1 MRVHHL
7 DCGSMHPPG
16 GGFVDGAPGLFRYA
30 HMVCH
35 VLLAESDDGL
45 VLVDT
50 GFGVRDLTTPK
61 QTLPGPFVALV
72 RPAFDVSQAAVRQ
85 VAALGFDPAD
95 VRHII
100 LTHLDLDHAGGLVDF
115 PDARVHVHGPELRA
129 ALDQATAGERQ
140 RYRKAHWAH
149 GPKWEVHESGGGDR
163 WMGLE
168 SVRGLTGLSDDFR
181 LVPLAGHT
189 RGHCGVAVRSD
200 EGWLLH
206 AGDSYFNAA
215 EMAPSPSCPPGL
227 RVFQSLMQ
235 VEGKARK
242 ANQERLRTMLRSHR
256 AEVKIFS
263 AHDAAELEP
272 FTR

>member
-16 GGFVDGAPGLFRYA
+16 GGFVDGAPGLLRFA

-35 VLLAESDDGL
+35 VLLVESDDGL

-61 QTLPGPFVALV
+61 ATLPGPFVALV
-72 RPAFDVSQAAVRQ
+72 RPEFDVAQAAVRQ
-85 VAALGFDPAD
+85 VAALGYNPAD

-129 ALDQATAGERQ
+129 ALTPATSAERQ

-189 RGHCGVAVRSD
+189 RGHVGVAVHSD
-200 EGWLLH
+200 DGWLLH

-215 EMAPSPSCPPGL
+215 EMAPTPSCPPGL

-256 AEVKIFS
+256 DEVKIFS
-263 AHDAAELEP
+263 AHDAAELAP